1 MNTILLVE
9 DNVNNVSLLEDVFEL
24 DDMPA
29 QLVTVTSGEEVVL
42 RAISLQPVL
51 ILMDLRLPGIDGLET
66 TEILKCNPLTK
77 DIPVWAIT
85 ACTMKGDEEQ
95 ARAAGCDEYFAK
107 PLVMREFSDRL
118 RVFLQELDETE
129 RQEATWLT
137 VK

>member
-1 MNTILLVE
+1 MRTILLAE
-9 DNVNNVSLLEDVFEL
+9 DNVNNASLLEDIFSL

-29 QLVTVTSGEEVVL
+29 QLVTVTSGEEVVC

-77 DIPVWAIT
+77 EIPVWAVT
-85 ACTMKGDEEQ
+85 AYTMQGDEEQ